1 MEKTYSL
8 HLQEIL
14 GCRNP
19 YHEAPSAQVCADVN
33 ARGAGMIPG
42 FLNVVVQVRKF
53 CWINVLQSGIKACRI
68 FTQVKVIILFKQL
81 NSALVS

>member
-19 YHEAPSAQVCADVN
+19 YYEAPSAQVCADVN
-33 ARGAGMIPG
+33 ARGASMIPG
-42 FLNVVVQVRKF
+42 FFKCGGTGQE
-53 CWINVLQSGIKACRI
+53 IVLDKCFACRI